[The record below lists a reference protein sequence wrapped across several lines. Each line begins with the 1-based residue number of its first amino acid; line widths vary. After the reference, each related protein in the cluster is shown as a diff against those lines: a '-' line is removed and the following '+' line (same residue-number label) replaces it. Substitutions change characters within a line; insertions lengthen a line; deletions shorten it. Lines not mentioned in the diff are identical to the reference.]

1 MTSMRLRLFGLIA
14 AVTVLVW
21 GGAATWTA
29 ISTRNELEHVL
40 DRRLM
45 EAARMVAALD
55 VPVGKGSRPLPPPS
69 YSHQLSCQIWSLAGA
84 LIGQSADAP
93 ASPLASGAAGFSK
106 RLIDGRVWR
115 VYTHVDT
122 TRGIRVMVGD
132 NLDVRQRLV
141 RDLMIGLLLPAALGL
156 VILGLLLW
164 FGIGRGLR
172 PLDRVA
178 DALQK
183 RSPESLSPL
192 TVGRMPDEVRPIV
205 SAMNGL
211 LSQLENAR
219 RAERDFVANAAHEM
233 QTPLAGLKT
242 QAEVARRATSQEMR
256 ENALEHMAVSV
267 DRTSRLVR
275 QLLELAREQGRVD
288 RRHCEYTRLAS
299 VITETADAYGPRAI
313 TVANAGGPACT
324 ACDVEVALDRE
335 GLRLAIGNL
344 VENALHHGGEG
355 SVRIDCAMENVLE
368 IRVID
373 QGEGIPEEEFD
384 RVRRRFERGRQAR
397 TTGTGLGL
405 AIVEAAIAPAHGT
418 LAFMRQDAAFA
429 AVLRFPLSHVR
440 SASADGRT
448 IPTGRG

>member
-1 MTSMRLRLFGLIA
+1 MTSMRVRLFGLIA

-21 GGAATWTA
+21 AGAAVWTA
-29 ISTRNELEHVL
+29 VSTRTKLEHVL

-55 VPVGKGSRPLPPPS
+55 VPVGNGSRPLPPPA

-84 LIGQSADAP
+84 LIGQSVGAP
-93 ASPLASGAAGFSK
+93 ASPLASGAAGFSE

-115 VYTHVDT
+115 VYTHVDE

-132 NLDVRQRLV
+132 NLEIRQRLV
-141 RDLMIGLLLPAALGL
+141 RDLMIGLLLPAAIGL
-156 VILGLLLW
+156 VVLGLLVWL
-164 FGIGRGLR
+164 GIRQGLR
-172 PLDRVA
+172 PLARVA
-178 DALQK
+178 DALHS

-192 TVGRMPDEVRPIV
+192 TVGRMPDEVKPIV
-205 SAMNGL
+205 SAMNSL

-219 RAERDFVANAAHEM
+219 SAERDFVANAAHEM

-242 QAEVARRATSQEMR
+242 QAEVARRATSREMR
-256 ENALEHMAVSV
+256 DNALEHIAASV

-288 RRHCEYTRLAS
+288 REHCQYTRLAS
-299 VITETADAYGPRAI
+299 VITETADTYGPRAI
-313 TVANAGGPACT
+313 AVFDAEADAST

-344 VENALHHGGEG
+344 VENALNHGGEG
-355 SVRIDCAMENVLE
+355 FVRIDCAVGDVLE
-368 IRVID
+368 IRVVD
-373 QGEGIPEEEFD
+373 QGEGIPKEEID

-418 LAFMRQDAAFA
+418 LAFMRLDAGFA
-429 AVLRFPLSHVR
+429 AILRFPLSQVR
-440 SASADGRT
+440 SATPDGRV
-448 IPTGRG
+448 IQSKRS